1 MPAPPPANFISLI
14 DTSEGE
20 RPSKTTQFFV
30 LVADKAHA
38 LIHAIKAF

>member
-20 RPSKTTQFFV
+20 PPSKTTQIFV
-30 LVADKAHA
+30 LVAQKARA
-38 LIHAIKAF
+38 LNQAIKAF